1 MSKEIILKNNTFYS
15 QQYAKLMEVVGNNL
29 QMQQNQM
36 MTFPE
41 AIAMGAFYNCDIC
54 TWPLIFSQA
63 RREEFE
69 QIIKKVPAL
78 MQKAVRIYFGTDA
91 ESFSEYLQMSGSIL
105 QLLHDV
111 TIDSRDY
118 LQRHDVLFSNH
129 QCKLLE
135 INAGSDLGA
144 WEADWLY
151 THLDTIFAQYPDLK
165 PVKLTYIKVMDALF
179 TALFQSISRLKTS
192 KKVGNILF
200 IVEDFSEDGLSRVKE
215 SFLKTKNKFISQY
228 PDAQLLLCHEPEN
241 VEFGN
246 DRSVICNGITFDAVI
261 QSHSKCPES
270 VHLNLISSFLAG
282 KAHYPDNPLQTLIG
296 NKILMALL
304 YEDKVMAELTSAEV
318 GFIKAYIPWSKRF
331 IEQTVSWEGQAF
343 QLSDLLKQQQ
353 HRFVLKKGESM
364 RGEDVIIGQAV
375 SQEVWVKE
383 VEQLIN
389 AGGWLVQEYCPPDT
403 ISNCDANGFCELEPV
418 WGIYDFG
425 HAYSGGIVRA
435 ARVKDRPGVINSARG
450 ASLYLVAEAEKQKLS
465 I

>member
-1 MSKEIILKNNTFYS
+1 MSEEKTLQNNAFYS
-15 QQYAKLMEVVGNNL
+15 RQYAELMEVVRDNS
-29 QMQQNQM
+29 QMQQHQM

-41 AIAMGAFYNCDIC
+41 AIAMGEFYNCDIC

-69 QIIKKVPAL
+69 QIIKKAPAL

-91 ESFSEYLQMSGSIL
+91 EYFAEYLQMSGSIL

-111 TIDSRDY
+111 NIDSRDY

-151 THLDTIFAQYPDLK
+151 SHLDTIFAQYPVLK
-165 PVKLTYIKVMDALF
+165 PLKLTYRKVMDALF
-179 TALFQSISRLKTS
+179 TALFQSISRLKTT
-192 KKVGNILF
+192 KKAGNILF
-200 IVEDFSEDGLSRVKE
+200 IVEEFSEDGLSRVKE
-215 SFLKTKNKFISQY
+215 SFQKAKNKFLNQY
-228 PDAQLLLCHEPEN
+228 PDAQLLLCHQPEN
-241 VEFGN
+241 VEFGS

-282 KAHYPDNPLQTLIG
+282 RIHYPDNPLQTLIG

-304 YEDKVMAELTSAEV
+304 YEDKVTAELTSAEV
-318 GFIKAYIPWSKRF
+318 DFIKAYIPWSKRF
-331 IEQTVSWEGQAF
+331 IEQTVSWEGKAF
-343 QLSDLLKQQQ
+343 QLSELLKQQQ
-353 HRFVLKKGESM
+353 HRFVLKKGESL
-364 RGEDVIIGQAV
+364 RGEHVIIGLAV
-375 SQEVWVKE
+375 SKEEWVDK
-383 VEQLIN
+383 VDKLIHV
-389 AGGWLVQEYCPPDT
+389 GGWLVQEYCPPDT

-425 HAYSGGIVRA
+425 NSYSGGIVRA

-450 ASLYLVAEAEKQKLS
+450 ASLYLVAEAERQKLS